1 MTAPATTVANGT
13 RRRLGPAAE
22 PYVLVIIFVVVFA
35 FFSINSTTADLFTT
49 HANLSSVLAN
59 QSVQAILAL
68 GSLALVCR
76 NFDLSVGAI
85 ASLSQIAIAAAMS
98 RFHLPLAVA
107 LVVGVVIGTFV
118 GLLNGLVVTRFR
130 VNALIAT
137 LGMAT
142 FVGGVIQA
150 YTEGQTISSG
160 ISKQFIQF
168 GSGELL
174 GVPDVMYVLAVVAVT
189 VWYLLTQVPFGRH
202 LHFIGSNPSSARLVG
217 VEVDR
222 LVRRS
227 FVVSAFFASVGGAL
241 LVARNGTGDPRS
253 GTNYMLQALAAAALG
268 ATAIRPGRYNV
279 VGTLVAILLL
289 GFGVN
294 GLTLWGVP
302 YWINDVFF
310 GASLVIAVAISSSL
324 GRHRAGAS

>member
-1 MTAPATTVANGT
+1 MTATTAPV
-13 RRRLGPAAE
+13 RRRIGPALE
-22 PYVLVIIFVVVFA
+22 PYVLVIIFVTMFSVFA
-35 FFSINSTTADLFTT
+35 LSSKTSELFTT
-49 HANLSSVLAN
+49 HANLTSVLAN
-59 QSVQAILAL
+59 QSVLGVLAL
-68 GSLALVCR
+68 GSLAPLVCR

-85 ASLSQIAIAAAMS
+85 ASLSQIAIAAGMS
-98 RFHLPLAVA
+98 RFDLPLGVA
-107 LVVGVVIGTFV
+107 LVVGIAIGTMV
-118 GLLNGLVVTRFR
+118 GVVNGIVVTRFR

-142 FVGGVIQA
+142 FVGGLIQA

-160 ISKQFIQF
+160 ISRNLVKF
-168 GSGELL
+168 GSEEHF
-174 GVPDVMYVLAVVAVT
+174 GVPNVMYVLAIVALT
-189 VWYLLTQVPFGRH
+189 VWYLLTQLPFGRH

-227 FVVSAFFASVGGAL
+227 FVVSALFASIGGAL

-253 GTNYMLQALAAAALG
+253 GSNYMLQALAAAALG

-279 VGTLVAILLL
+279 GGTLVAILLL

-310 GASLVIAVAISSSL
+310 GASLVLAVAISSSL
-324 GRHRAGAS
+324 GRHRTGGT

>member
-1 MTAPATTVANGT
+1 MTAIVNPV
-13 RRRLGPAAE
+13 RRRIGPALE
-22 PYVLVIIFVVVFA
+22 PYVLVIIFVTMFSVFA
-35 FFSINSTTADLFTT
+35 LSSKTSELFTT
-49 HANLSSVLAN
+49 HANLTSVLAN
-59 QSVQAILAL
+59 QSVLGVLAL
-68 GSLALVCR
+68 GSLAPLVCR

-85 ASLSQIAIAAAMS
+85 ASLSQIAIAAGMS
-98 RFHLPLAVA
+98 RFDLPLGVA
-107 LVVGVVIGTFV
+107 LVVGIAIGTMV
-118 GLLNGLVVTRFR
+118 GVVNGIVVTRFR

-142 FVGGVIQA
+142 FVGGLIQA

-160 ISKQFIQF
+160 ISRNLVKF
-168 GSGELL
+168 GSEEHF
-174 GVPDVMYVLAVVAVT
+174 GVPNVMYVLAIVALT
-189 VWYLLTQVPFGRH
+189 VWYLLTQLPFGRH

-227 FVVSAFFASVGGAL
+227 FVVSALFASIGGAL

-253 GTNYMLQALAAAALG
+253 GSNYMLQALAAAALG

-279 VGTLVAILLL
+279 GGTLVAILLL

-310 GASLVIAVAISSSL
+310 GASLVLAVAISSSL
-324 GRHRAGAS
+324 GRHRTGGT

>member
-1 MTAPATTVANGT
+1 MTAVTVPS
-13 RRRLGPAAE
+13 RRRLGPVLE
-22 PYVLVIIFVVVFA
+22 PFVLVIIFVVMFA
-35 FFSINSTTADLFTT
+35 FFAFSSKTSDLFTS
-49 HANLSSVLAN
+49 HANLSSVLGN
-59 QSVQAILAL
+59 QSVLGVLAL
-68 GSLALVCR
+68 GSLAPLVCR

-98 RFHLPLAVA
+98 RFHLPLVVA
-107 LVVGVVIGTFV
+107 LVVGIAIGTTV
-118 GLLNGLVVTRFR
+118 GLVNGIVVTRFR

-142 FVGGVIQA
+142 FVGGLIQA
-150 YTEGQTISSG
+150 YTDGQTISSG
-160 ISKQFIQF
+160 ISQRLIKF
-168 GSGELL
+168 GSSEHL
-174 GVPDVMYVLAVVAVT
+174 GIPSVMYVLALVALA
-189 VWYLLTQVPFGRH
+189 VWYLLTQLPFGRH

-222 LVRRS
+222 LIRRS
-227 FVVSAFFASVGGAL
+227 FVVSAFFASIGGAL

-253 GTNYMLQALAAAALG
+253 GANYMLQALAAAALG

-279 VGTLVAILLL
+279 GGTLVAIMLL

-302 YWINDVFF
+302 YWINEVFF
-310 GASLVIAVAISSSL
+310 GASLIIAVAISSSL
-324 GRHRAGAS
+324 GRHRAGAT

>member
-1 MTAPATTVANGT
+1 MTSTAIPART
-13 RRRLGPAAE
+13 RLGPTLE
-22 PYVLVIIFVVVFA
+22 PYVLVIIFVVMFA
-35 FFSINSTTADLFTT
+35 FFAIAPETSDLFAS

-59 QSVQAILAL
+59 QSVLGVLAL
-68 GSLALVCR
+68 GSLAPLVCR

-98 RFHLPLAVA
+98 RFDLPLVVA
-107 LVVGVVIGTFV
+107 LLVGIAIGTMVGVV
-118 GLLNGLVVTRFR
+118 NGIVVTRFR

-142 FVGGVIQA
+142 FVAGLIQA
-150 YTEGQTISSG
+150 YTEGQTISNG
-160 ISKQFIQF
+160 ISKSFVRF
-168 GSGELL
+168 GSGEQF
-174 GVPDVMYVLAVVAVT
+174 GIPNVTFVLAVVAVA

-202 LHFIGSNPSSARLVG
+202 LHFIGSNPASARLVG
-217 VEVDR
+217 IDVDR
-222 LVRRS
+222 AVRRT

-253 GTNYMLQALAAAALG
+253 GANYMLQALAAAALG

-279 VGTLVAILLL
+279 VGTLVAIMLL

-310 GASLVIAVAISSSL
+310 GASLVVAVAISSSL
-324 GRHRAGAS
+324 GRERAGAT

>member
-1 MTAPATTVANGT
+1 MTATTAPV
-13 RRRLGPAAE
+13 RRRIGPALE
-22 PYVLVIIFVVVFA
+22 PYVLVIIFGAMFAVFA
-35 FFSINSTTADLFTT
+35 FSSTTSDLFTT

-59 QSVQAILAL
+59 QSVLGVLAL
-68 GSLALVCR
+68 GSLAPLVCR

-85 ASLSQIAIAAAMS
+85 ASLSQIAIAAGMS
-98 RFHLPLAVA
+98 RFDLPLGVA
-107 LVVGVVIGTFV
+107 LVVGIAIGTCV
-118 GLLNGLVVTRFR
+118 GVVNGIVVTRFR

-142 FVGGVIQA
+142 FVGGLIQA

-160 ISKQFIQF
+160 ISRNLVKF
-168 GSGELL
+168 GSEEHL
-174 GVPDVMYVLAVVAVT
+174 GVPNVMYVLAIVALA
-189 VWYLLTQVPFGRH
+189 VWYLLTQLPFGRH
-202 LHFIGSNPSSARLVG
+202 LHFIGSNPASARLVG

-227 FVVSAFFASVGGAL
+227 FIVSALFASIGGAL

-253 GTNYMLQALAAAALG
+253 GSNYMLQALAAAALG

-279 VGTLVAILLL
+279 GGTLVAIMLL

-310 GASLVIAVAISSSL
+310 GASLVLAVAISSSL
-324 GRHRAGAS
+324 GRHRTGGT